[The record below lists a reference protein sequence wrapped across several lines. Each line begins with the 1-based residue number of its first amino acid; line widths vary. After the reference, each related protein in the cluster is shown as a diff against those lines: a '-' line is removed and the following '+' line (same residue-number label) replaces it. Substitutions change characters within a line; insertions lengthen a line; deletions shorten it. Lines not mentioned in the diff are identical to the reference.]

1 MHVTYACVHST
12 YMYVYICVCTYLKT
26 KQQYQALTTLFRTMV
41 KNKLKKT
48 KKNKKKQ
55 ALTMLVRLTVKKILD
70 VYVYI
75 QT

>member
-1 MHVTYACVHST
+1 
-12 YMYVYICVCTYLKT
+12 LKT